1 MKPLIIAGIFTLQFL
16 LNANSQSIN
25 GDPNPSN
32 NSIINGNSFRISST
46 DPLNSLSLVDGN
58 FLERSLIREL
68 SETFRVMA
76 NVTVA
81 DSVDSGFLIRGIN
94 AEGIGLASGNALS
107 TIYIDGIAQSKD
119 GSRRGS
125 LSTWDLKDISVLRG
139 PQGTLGGKNS
149 LAGHIEIETN
159 DPTFH
164 HENSSFFGLS
174 NNSFYESA
182 FMVSGPINDQ
192 LAVRLSA
199 DSHHKNGEF
208 SYPIFEE
215 FPTLK
220 ERQEDHYFQIRG
232 KLLYQPSGPKGAS
245 AILSA
250 SHSYDSPQYQEAD
263 GPSAGVK
270 WSDRVWGLQTLPV
283 FVPALSTEVSQMNL
297 SVTIPISDYW
307 SIESLTGIV
316 RTITETPSVNL
327 ASQGEINESDMSQE
341 FKAHY
346 ENESL
351 KADIGLYFLD
361 GDIDQSLNQNL
372 PFNDFE
378 NKTFNENSFEN
389 LAFYGETSFQI
400 LPRLSLFG
408 GFRYDHEK
416 LEFSSTFKEVSEQG
430 LLSSKKVTASSS
442 DDAIL
447 PKIGIAYELETNK
460 TLGLKAQK
468 SYRPGSIAYDRFNDL
483 KYEYE
488 SEKAWNYEL
497 SLNGSTKNK
506 ILKYSANLFYLDWQE
521 QQISIAQ
528 IPGDISTALITNA
541 EQSQVYGGEL
551 EIQAT
556 PTKRLSLF
564 ASVGIAITEFE
575 NFQFTQ
581 FRSTL
586 DFSGEKFPHSPDY
599 TAAVGIDYQF
609 DNGFFFGA
617 DMKYTSSSISRSV
630 FEGLEKDELPGYTVA
645 NLRAGYRKDNWSIT
659 AFISNATD
667 EEYFLYRYDTPKLQ
681 VGTLGLER
689 FCGLRASYTF

>member
-1 MKPLIIAGIFTLQFL
+1 MKEQQKHPKKPLIIAGIFSMVFL
-16 LNANSQSIN
+16 SNANSQSIN
-25 GDPNPSN
+25 EDPILIN
-32 NSIINGNSFRISST
+32 NSNDTFNSI
-46 DPLNSLSLVDGN
+46 SLVDGD

-107 TIYIDGIAQSKD
+107 TVYVDGIAQSRN

-125 LSTWDLKDISVLRG
+125 LGTWDLKNISVLRG

-149 LAGHIEIETN
+149 LAGHIRIETN

-164 HENSSFFGLS
+164 HENSSFFGLGD
-174 NNSFYESA
+174 NGFYESA
-182 FMVSGPINDQ
+182 FMISGPINDQ

-199 DSHHKNGEF
+199 ESQHKNGEF
-208 SYPIFEE
+208 NYPIFEG
-215 FPTLK
+215 FPALK
-220 ERQEDHYFQIRG
+220 ERQEDHYYQIRG
-232 KLLYQPSGPKGAS
+232 KLLYQPSGSKGPS

-250 SHSYDSPQYQEAD
+250 SHSYDSPQYQDAD

-270 WSDRVWGLQTLPV
+270 WSDRVWGLQTLPA
-283 FVPALSTEVSQMNL
+283 FVPALSTEVSQLNL

-316 RTITETPSVNL
+316 RTSTDTPSVNF
-327 ASQGEINESDMSQE
+327 ATQGEINENDVSQE

-346 ENESL
+346 ENESM
-351 KADIGLYFLD
+351 KADLGFYFLD
-361 GDIDQSLNQNL
+361 GDIDESLNQNL

-378 NKTFNENSFEN
+378 NKTFNDSSFKN

-408 GFRYDHEK
+408 GLRYDHEE
-416 LEFSSTFKEVSEQG
+416 LEFSNTFKEVNEQG
-430 LLSSKKVTASSS
+430 LLNSKKVSASSS

-447 PKIGIAYELETNK
+447 PKVGVAYELDENN
-460 TLGLKAQK
+460 TLALKAQK

-483 KYEYE
+483 KYKYE

-497 SLNGSTKNK
+497 SLNGFTKNK
-506 ILKYSANLFYLDWQE
+506 KIKYSANLFYLDWQD
-521 QQISIAQ
+521 QQVSIAQ

-541 EQSQVYGGEL
+541 EKSQIYGGEL
-551 EIQAT
+551 EIHAA
-556 PTKRLSLF
+556 PTKKLSLF
-564 ASVGIAITEFE
+564 ASLGAAVTEFE
-575 NFQFTQ
+575 DFQFTQ
-581 FRSTL
+581 FRSIL

-617 DMKYTSSSISRSV
+617 DMKYTSSAISRSV
-630 FEGLEKDELPGYTVA
+630 FEGLVKDELPGYTVA

-659 AFISNATD
+659 AFISNITD

-689 FCGLRASYTF
+689 FCGLRVSYRF

>member
-1 MKPLIIAGIFTLQFL
+1 MKEQKKLPKKPLIIAGIFSMVFL
-16 LNANSQSIN
+16 SNANSQIIN
-25 GDPNPSN
+25 ENQILINNSN
-32 NSIINGNSFRISST
+32 NTFNSISF
-46 DPLNSLSLVDGN
+46 VDGD

-94 AEGIGLASGNALS
+94 AEGIGLASGSALS
-107 TIYIDGIAQSKD
+107 TLYIDGIVQSRD

-125 LSTWDLKDISVLRG
+125 LGTWDLKNISILRG

-149 LAGHIEIETN
+149 LAGHIKIETN

-164 HENSSFFGLS
+164 HENSSFFGLGE
-174 NNSFYESA
+174 NGFYESA
-182 FMVSGPINDQ
+182 FMISGPINDQ

-199 DSHHKNGEF
+199 ESQHKNGEF
-208 SYPIFEE
+208 NYPLFGG
-215 FPTLK
+215 FSALK
-220 ERQEDHYFQIRG
+220 ERQEDHYYQVRG
-232 KLLYQPSGPKGAS
+232 KLLYQPSGSKGTT

-250 SHSYDSPQYQEAD
+250 SHSYDSPQYQDAD

-270 WSDRVWGLQTLPV
+270 WSDRVWGLQTLPA
-283 FVPALSTEVSQMNL
+283 FVPALSTEVSQLNL
-297 SVTIPISDYW
+297 SVKVPISDYW

-316 RTITETPSVNL
+316 RTITQTPSVNF
-327 ASQGEINESDMSQE
+327 ATRGEINESNVSQE
-341 FKAHY
+341 FNAHY
-346 ENESL
+346 KNESL
-351 KADIGLYFLD
+351 KANLGLYYLD
-361 GDIDQSLNQNL
+361 GDIDESLSQNL

-378 NKTFNENSFEN
+378 NKASNDSSFKN
-389 LAFYGETSFQI
+389 LALYGETSIRI
-400 LPRLSLFG
+400 LPKLSVLG
-408 GFRYDHEK
+408 GLRYDHEK
-416 LEFSSTFKEVSEQG
+416 LDFSNTFKEVNEQG
-430 LLSSKKVTASSS
+430 LLNRKDISASSS

-447 PKIGIAYELETNK
+447 PKVGIAYELDENK
-460 TLGLKAQK
+460 TLSLWAQK
-468 SYRPGSIAYDRFNDL
+468 SYRPGSIAYDQFNDL

-488 SEKAWNYEL
+488 PEKAWNYEL
-497 SLNGSTKNK
+497 SLNGFTKNNK
-506 ILKYSANLFYLDWQE
+506 IKYSANLFYLDWQD
-521 QQISIAQ
+521 QQVSIAQ

-541 EQSQVYGGEL
+541 EKSQIYGAEL
-551 EIQAT
+551 EIQAA
-556 PTKRLSLF
+556 PTKRFSLF
-564 ASVGIAITEFE
+564 ASLGAAVTEFE
-575 NFQFTQ
+575 DFQFTQ

-599 TAAVGIDYQF
+599 TAAVGINYQL

-630 FEGLEKDELPGYTVA
+630 FEGLVKDELPGYTVA

-659 AFISNATD
+659 AFISNVTD

-689 FCGLRASYTF
+689 FGGLRISYSF